1 MKNSKHPGVLMRTG
15 RFLSSLQLTTV
26 LLLLLVL
33 VVLAGTAWQAEHG
46 LYAAQ
51 RDVFSAWLFLA
62 FGFVPLP
69 GLLTVAL
76 LLGLNLLAALAFR
89 LPWRLQGAGLL
100 LLHLGLLL
108 LVAGGFFVDAVAR
121 EYSLTLREGE
131 SGDQLTVAGGGA
143 GPRLPFAV
151 RLLAF
156 EKSLHPGSDIPRR
169 FASRVEIRSPRGRR
183 RAEIAMN
190 RPLHAY
196 GYTFYQSAWEQ
207 DGQGE
212 TSTLAVVHNSGR
224 WLPYAASLLIF
235 LGLAWHFLAS
245 MAAARSRRGRGGR
258 T

>member
-1 MKNSKHPGVLMRTG
+1 MKNRKHPGVLLKTG
-15 RFLSSLQLTTV
+15 RFLASLQLTTV
-26 LLLLLVL
+26 LLLLLAV

-76 LLGLNLLAALAFR
+76 LLLLNLLAALAFR
-89 LPWRLQGAGLL
+89 LSWRRQGAGLL

-108 LVAGGFFVDAVAR
+108 LVAGGFFVSAVAR

-131 SGDQLTVAGGGA
+131 SGDRLAATGGGA

-151 RLLAF
+151 KLLDF
-156 EKSLHPGSDIPRR
+156 EKSFHPGTEIPRR
-169 FASRVEIRSPRGRR
+169 FASRVEIRSAQGRR
-183 RAEIAMN
+183 RAVIAMN
-190 RPLHAY
+190 RPLRAY
-196 GYTFYQSAWEQ
+196 GYTFYQSAWEE
-207 DGQGE
+207 DGQVMI
-212 TSTLAVVHNSGR
+212 STLAVVRNSGR

-235 LGLAWHFLAS
+235 LGLAWHFLAG
-245 MAAARSRRGRGGR
+245 MAAARRGRGGSP
-258 T
+258 